1 MEFIDPLLTLRSAIA
16 SSNLPTLTT
25 SSSPSDALNNPTD
38 DLALATNLYFSTGS
52 TCLPLTTPT
61 RFVSNAL
68 PVDLRSIFFAWLK
81 KDVAI
86 PEYIAD
92 AQELN
97 KKLESIGDGAG
108 KVRNLVFVE
117 RLDLITWLEGASDE
131 SEYIMPIPGVADD
144 GAAGAPDGKGATAAA
159 DIASGAAGGV
169 GVAPSAGVTGQTTT
183 TAVGVGGVAGRQVK
197 VIDAR
202 LQEIYNGERKMGDRN
217 TVLRGIKPTDFSHV
231 RKTAEAFLGR
241 HRRQPPS
248 SSSASRPGQP
258 VPHRTSASSRPM
270 PPSAGVPAPQKSLSS
285 TSSGRQRHDPI
296 ILLSPSASSL
306 LRLSNIQ
313 SFLNTGL
320 FVPPDHPTLASHT
333 STNMVYIMR
342 HMRSLESGGSG
353 SGGGGG
359 GGSEKKTRFIIVDS
373 PEMFKPDYWSR
384 VVAVFTTGQTWQFKS
399 YKWREPVELF
409 RHALGVYVGW
419 EGEPVP
425 KEVRGWG
432 RGVVSF
438 AVQRWDE
445 RVHARAVLEGGEQ
458 GGMGVR
464 WRDREVVEGVW
475 ASVEGAMRGRGWG
488 VGMGGGGP
496 GGGGGGGAHG
506 K

>member
-1 MEFIDPLLTLRSAIA
+1 MASVDPLLTLRTAIA

-25 SSSPSDALNNPTD
+25 SASPDDALNHETD
-38 DLALATNLYFSTGS
+38 DLALATHLHFSVGS
-52 TCLPLTTPT
+52 RSLPLSTAT
-61 RFVSNAL
+61 RFVSNNA
-68 PVDLRSIFFAWLK
+68 PVDLRSIFFAWQK

-97 KKLESIGDGAG
+97 KKLETISDGSD

-117 RLDLITWLEGASDE
+117 RLDLITWLEGASEE
-131 SEYIMPIPGVADD
+131 SEYITPLAGVPDD
-144 GAAGAPDGKGATAAA
+144 GAAGAPDGKATTAAA

-169 GVAPSAGVTGQTTT
+169 GVAPSAGASGQTAT
-183 TAVGVGGVAGRQVK
+183 TAGGVGGVAGRQMK
-197 VIDAR
+197 IIDAR

-241 HRRQPPS
+241 HRRPPPS
-248 SSSASRPGQP
+248 SSTSRPGGQTTAS
-258 VPHRTSASSRPM
+258 HRPASSTTSARAH
-270 PPSAGVPAPQKSLSS
+270 SASTMNLAPQKPL
-285 TSSGRQRHDPI
+285 TSSSRQRQDPI
-296 ILLSPSASSL
+296 ILCSPSASSL
-306 LRLSNIQ
+306 LRLSNIK
-313 SFLNTGL
+313 SFLDTGL

-333 STNMVYIMR
+333 STNMVQITR
-342 HMRSLESGGSG
+342 QMRSLDSNNIQSSSGRG
-353 SGGGGG
+353 
-359 GGSEKKTRFIIVDS
+359 TRFVIVDT
-373 PEMFKPDYWSR
+373 PELFKPDYWSR

-438 AVQRWDE
+438 SVQRWDE
-445 RVHARAVLEGGEQ
+445 RVHAKAIGEGGE
-458 GGMGVR
+458 GAGMAVR
-464 WRDREVVEGVW
+464 WKDREVVEGVW
-475 ASVEGAMRGRGWG
+475 ASVEGSMRGRGWG
-488 VGMGGGGP
+488 VGGGT
-496 GGGGGGGAHG
+496 A